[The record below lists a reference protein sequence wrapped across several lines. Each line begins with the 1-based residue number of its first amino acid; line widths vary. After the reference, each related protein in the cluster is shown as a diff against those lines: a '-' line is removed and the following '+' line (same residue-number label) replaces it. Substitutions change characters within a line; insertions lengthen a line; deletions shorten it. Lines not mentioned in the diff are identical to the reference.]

1 MEELRKLHNNTKREF
16 IQKTVKEGSTVLD
29 VGSGRGG
36 DLAKW
41 KVVKARLTMIDPDP
55 ESIKE
60 AIERSK
66 NVFPEAKI
74 LLGDVTKA
82 PPGPFDYI
90 CFNFSLQYCFK
101 DQDYLR
107 ECIGAISTRLATGGM
122 FFGVIPDAEKILRL
136 PNKWTDPLGNTIER
150 GPSIGK
156 SGQRIGEMIL
166 VKVAD
171 GPYYASGYVPEPL
184 LYFPKLVEICF
195 EHKLALYEIKPFV
208 PEKKGTITDI
218 YVRFVFR
225 KLR

>member
-16 IQKTVKEGSTVLD
+16 IKTIVKEGSTVLD

-41 KVVKARLTMIDPDP
+41 KAVKATLTMIDPDP

-60 AIERSK
+60 AIDRSK

-74 LLGDVTKA
+74 LVGDVTKA
-82 PPGPFDYI
+82 PLGPFDYV

-101 DQDYLR
+101 DEAYLR
-107 ECIGAISTRLATGGM
+107 ECVRAISMRLAPGGM
-122 FFGVIPDAEKILRL
+122 FFGVVPDAEKILRL
-136 PNKWTDPLGNTIER
+136 PDKWTDPLGNTIER

-166 VKVAD
+166 VKLAD
-171 GPYYASGYVPEPL
+171 GPYYASGSVPEPL

-195 EHKLALYEIKPFV
+195 EYKLALAEIKSFV
-208 PEKKGTITDI
+208 KEKKGTVTDI
-218 YVRFVFR
+218 YARFVFR